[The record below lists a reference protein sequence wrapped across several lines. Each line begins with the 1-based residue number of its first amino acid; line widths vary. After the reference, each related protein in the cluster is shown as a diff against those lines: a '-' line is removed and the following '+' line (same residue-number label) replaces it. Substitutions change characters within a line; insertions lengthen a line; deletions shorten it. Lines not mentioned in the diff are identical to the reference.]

1 MPMQSPDDQHFRS
14 LQMLLGLMN
23 RACPSGDS
31 GNIYSPRA
39 RCEQTVDTNGRRIIF
54 FFSFHFFPSKGRG
67 PDVLGAAERAVLLP
81 SRHNGAQWCETELS
95 TASIDS
101 RCVAFR
107 ALLNSCKH
115 RPGGLSTGPT
125 IPNER

>member
-1 MPMQSPDDQHFRS
+1 MQSPGDQYFRS

-31 GNIYSPRA
+31 GNIYSPRV
-39 RCEQTVDTNGRRIIF
+39 RCEQTVDTNGRRRILLFSF
-54 FFSFHFFPSKGRG
+54 FFFFYPKGRA
-67 PDVLGAAERAVLLP
+67 PDVLRAVGRAVLLP
-81 SRHNGAQWCETELS
+81 GRHNGAQWCETRLS
-95 TASIDS
+95 TASIGS
-101 RCVAFR
+101 RCAASQAF
-107 ALLNSCKH
+107 LDSCKH